1 MRRLRRSSA
10 ASSESQNERAEGR
23 EREKRTLPKAA
34 IAGGV
39 AAPREPIR
47 RQGPASRGVDSGRG
61 FKEYEKGV
69 RRGGFPQDE
78 TKKKAGELSSLPY
91 FRHALF

>member
-47 RQGPASRGVDSGRG
+47 RQGPAGRGVDSGRG

-69 RRGGFPQDE
+69 RGGFRR
-78 TKKKAGELSSLPY
+78 TKPKRRRES
-91 FRHALF
+91 